1 MNHQNS
7 ELTTEKLETEHKIL
21 PFSDFLETLK
31 EKIKNVFYV
40 KGDIDNL
47 STKRGLPPNLM
58 REIMSANPLSVG
70 IPKEYGGRGG
80 LMHENI
86 ALLAAASYESL
97 PLSLTFGI
105 NSALFLQPVG
115 KYAQEKVKAGI
126 FKRFMEEKNMGGLM
140 ITEPNFGSD
149 ALNMQTSY
157 TEKDGLYH
165 IKGKKHWA
173 GLTGWADYWLLT
185 ARQKTSSGNLQ
196 RDIDFFIC
204 DVNAPGQEIVVEE
217 FFENL
222 GLYMIPY
229 GRNRIDVKVPEV
241 HKLQP
246 HTTGVQM
253 MLDLLH
259 RSRMQFP
266 GMGMGFI
273 KRMLDE
279 AIAHSKERFV
289 GGKSLFSYDQVQQ
302 HLSKLQASYT
312 VCSAMCANS
321 SEKAGVEND
330 LVPHGLEA
338 NAVKSVITDLMQEAA
353 QSLVQLVGAK
363 AYKLN
368 HIAGRST
375 ADSRPFQIFEGS
387 NDILYAQISENLV
400 KMMKRAK
407 ENNLFHF
414 LKSFDLTS
422 KAAGFIKEQM
432 NFNLD
437 LNMPQRKLV
446 ELGKVIGRVISL
458 NQVVEI
464 ANKGFRKDLAEG
476 GITMLQQEI
485 SNLLATFSF
494 KNNRQVVDGYE
505 ENSSWLSF
513 VPIQK

>member
-21 PFSDFLETLK
+21 PFSDFLNTLK
-31 EKIKNVFYV
+31 EKIKYVFYV

-47 STKRGLPPNLM
+47 STKRGLPPSLM

-86 ALLAAASYESL
+86 GLLAAASYESL

-105 NSALFLQPVG
+105 NLGLFLQPVG
-115 KYAQEKVKAGI
+115 KYAQEEVKAGI
-126 FKRFMEEKNMGGLM
+126 FKRFMEEKSMGGLM

-185 ARQKTSSGNLQ
+185 ARQQTSSGNLQ

-229 GRNRIDVKVPEV
+229 GRNRIDVKVPAV

-321 SEKAGVEND
+321 SEKAGVDND

-353 QSLVQLVGAK
+353 QSLLQLVGAK

-400 KMMKRAK
+400 KMMKRVK
-407 ENNLFHF
+407 ENNLFQF

-432 NFNLD
+432 NFNLN

-513 VPIQK
+513 IPIQK